1 MTTVRIIARLAYE
14 TARQMFRDSAGSGG
28 SDEAEQPALRLKNL
42 LKEEVEELLRQ
53 WDSRS
58 GADGLA
64 IVRLVLAHDTDVV
77 CDQRFLAKQD
87 RSITWYRNNNEHG
100 LLYVQTK
107 VESDESG
114 LESMFTVQD
123 RNYLDGSLETDQFS
137 PVNRIVQIAWEDAGG
152 KPSLMPR
159 ALVEDLSLVRE
170 ILQSNGITISVRT
183 FAAFALEAAKTL
195 VVSGN
200 SAFDRDDVR
209 LAVGLALPALGLLPD
224 EDSMADPQ
232 FARRLVINFRL
243 ADLMDPNGQVDQDP
257 DELARVISKIEF
269 IDQSGV
275 PYGGSELD
283 DWRAACIKFVNER
296 SEASRRAVPF
306 WIYRQVFAK
315 DTVSGALGDRVR
327 EELLGRDASRVAE
340 FDDLDI
346 QQRLNARE
354 QDAARRIVEAL
365 PQTEAPPLIDLLR
378 AQTQKVLRKLAYPRD
393 RRFSNPFTQIVD
405 FLRTFEADELAG
417 TYLEIRRGR
426 TEDGPR
432 RNPSVGLFAFLFGRT
447 LADIAQQSKL
457 DVSGVRLDVDPA
469 LVRVTPPPGVRTNPS
484 RNDDDLG
491 DDGGDAPDPVEWDG
505 VAIELRLGRGDG
517 DDAVLLD
524 EATNLRWRP
533 ADLDWLAFGWLMAA
547 AEDTLSHLPIREF
560 PSGIYE
566 SLVSHAVA
574 RLVPISDLISARHA
588 ENHAGDSSEVIARLI
603 EARREFLAL
612 TAAEGIELGA
622 IDRFVET
629 WAGLLSEARA
639 EYIPNG
645 ALDRRLQALLS
656 LDIIHSPNE
665 SRALMLWSHPLRL
678 RWLRAYLQE
687 TAKLCADALDGN
699 LCLNSVNDGFYLGAL
714 DDLSPH
720 GRPPLL
726 ANSARTLMVP
736 VAANGFSEEFVAIK
750 QEGVVTSTWKADLDD
765 LALAEVSKQVESYL
779 RAHPHKVDGV
789 SLVFVLPAGG
799 TVPQRLV
806 SAIRK
811 REEWKTVPVKC
822 LVIAPKASWDALVA
836 KFEDLET
843 ASRVSDVGRLSPPLQ
858 LELVDW
864 QGPTKAAEMLGSR
877 QFDIGVVPNFFGDQV
892 DVNEYSEPPIER
904 SGSVH
909 PLYDDLTYVERDSAP
924 GSVSITLRPESP
936 DPVMDD
942 WSTVNVRLLRREAI
956 APSTPGNID
965 YVKLN
970 IRFDEA
976 GELFEAF
983 HECCHWV
990 VTLDRYIGRHQIE
1003 SLPQRPDVLTVKE
1016 SVGQSGLFTLVVS
1029 SNAGRKFVVHRL
1041 GRKLERISVS
1051 IPDLDWQTL
1060 ATKVYNEIR
1069 VVAPSLILRSM
1080 GISRITEEVLGI
1092 MVAKRITDRHIPP
1105 HSDTP
1110 IWISLD
1116 EHSEWFGGDG
1126 AVRADLYR
1134 VEIFRVNSRLQ
1145 LGVVAVEGKLRKA
1158 YDQHG
1163 EQQAARS
1170 AQLLREALSSGDES
1184 NSPAD
1189 ALFWRHAILAALRGS
1204 AGFAVQANSEEGV
1217 FDDVTRDEILSGQFD
1232 VAYCTPLYSICI
1244 YDREAPLSVGESNGV
1259 VVVQSSA
1266 SEVLGLIEGSGQSV
1280 SVDPRPD
1287 PRGDELRDSEHSE
1300 PADWE
1305 GRTGDPEEQPTDL
1318 GPEDS
1323 EVEPVKSRRGGMSDE
1338 RLAQLYQKILDK
1350 LGEFGVD
1357 VRRPDDDKPA
1367 FIEGPAFIQ
1376 FRVRPGKGV
1385 DPKRINACEAALRVE
1400 LALEEGKLLRFPIGG
1415 GTVNIEVPKQDSDR
1429 YFVSAEQ
1436 LWERWVRPAEDAL
1449 VVPIGVNQR
1458 DEVVEINFSSSNS
1471 PHLLIGGTTGSGKS
1485 EALNTILHGLTRY
1498 FSEDQL
1504 KLVLIDPKQTE
1515 LQAFEESPHLLG
1527 QIGYFDDDAIASLA
1541 RAVAEMNER
1550 YSRFRSRGARDLP
1563 QYNSIVLPEER
1574 LPWHLVVLDEYA
1586 DLVSEPEAR
1595 REIEGLVKRLSQKA
1609 RACGIHLII
1618 ATQKPSAE
1626 NISTTVRS
1634 NLPAQLALRS
1644 RSATESRIIIDEAGA
1659 ETLNG
1664 KGDAFLKVADR
1675 MERVQCAKV

>member
-1 MTTVRIIARLAYE
+1 MTTVRIVARLAYE
-14 TARQMFRDSAGSGG
+14 TARQMFCESPG
-28 SDEAEQPALRLKNL
+28 DEGTDESEQPALRIKNL
-42 LKEEVEELLRQ
+42 LKEEVEDLLRQ

-58 GADGLA
+58 VADGLA
-64 IVRLVLAHDTDVV
+64 AVQIVLAHDTDVV
-77 CDQRFLAKQD
+77 CDERFLAKQD

-123 RNYLDGSLETDQFS
+123 RNYLDGSLDTDQFS
-137 PVNRIVQIAWEDAGG
+137 PVERIVEIAWEEAGG
-152 KPSLMPR
+152 SPALMPR
-159 ALVEDLSLVRE
+159 VLVENLSSVRQ

-183 FAAFALEAAKTL
+183 FAAFALEAAKSL
-195 VVSGN
+195 VERGN
-200 SAFDRDDVR
+200 HAFDLGDVR
-209 LAVGLALPALGLLPD
+209 SAVGLALPALGLLPD
-224 EDSMADPQ
+224 EESLADPQ
-232 FARRLVINFRL
+232 HARRLVINFRL

-257 DELARVISKIEF
+257 DELSKVIEKTEF
-269 IDQSGV
+269 VDE
-275 PYGGSELD
+275 GGAPFASLELD
-283 DWRAACIKFVNER
+283 SWRAACIEFVNER
-296 SEASRRAVPF
+296 SEASRRRLPF
-306 WIYRQVFAK
+306 WVYRQVFAK

-327 EELLGRDASRVAE
+327 EEILGRDASRVAE

-346 QQRLNARE
+346 QQRLNSRE
-354 QDAARRIVEAL
+354 QEAARRIVEAS
-365 PQTEAPPLIDLLR
+365 PQTDAPPLIDLLR

-417 TYLEIRRGR
+417 TDLEVRCGR
-426 TEDGPR
+426 TEDDSQ

-447 LADIAQQSKL
+447 LDDLAQQSQL
-457 DVSGVRLDVDPA
+457 DVSGVRLTLDPA
-469 LVRVTPPPGVRTNPS
+469 LLRVTQPPTVRSNSS
-484 RNDDDLG
+484 RIDEDAD
-491 DDGGDAPDPVEWDG
+491 DDGGDAPVEWDG
-505 VAIELRLGRGDG
+505 VAIEMRLRRGTG
-517 DDAVLLD
+517 DEAVLLD

-533 ADLDWLAFGWLMAA
+533 DDLVWLAFGWLMAS
-547 AEDTLSHLPIREF
+547 AEGALSHLPIRDF
-560 PSGIYE
+560 PSGMFE
-566 SLVSHAVA
+566 SLVNHATA
-574 RLVPISDLISARHA
+574 RLVPISDLISARTA
-588 ENHAGDSSEVIARLI
+588 DIDTGDDSEIIARII
-603 EARREFLAL
+603 EARREFMAL
-612 TAAEGIELGA
+612 TALEGIDLGA
-622 IDRFVET
+622 IDRFVESWT
-629 WAGLLSEARA
+629 DLLSEARA
-639 EYIPNG
+639 EFVPNG
-645 ALDRRLQALLS
+645 ALDPRLQNLLS
-656 LDIIHSPNE
+656 FDIIHSPNE

-678 RWLRAYLQE
+678 RWLRAYLLE
-687 TAKLCADALDGN
+687 TAQICADALDGN
-699 LCLNSVNDGFYLGAL
+699 LRLNSVNENFYLGVL
-714 DDLSPH
+714 DALSPH

-736 VAANGFSEEFVAIK
+736 VAAHGFSEEFVAIK

-765 LALAEVSKQVESYL
+765 LALAEVSKQVDSYL
-779 RAHPHKVDGV
+779 RAHPHKADGI
-789 SLVFVLPAGG
+789 SLVFVQPAGG

-811 REEWKTVPVKC
+811 REEWKTVPVQC
-822 LVIAPKASWDALVA
+822 LVIAPKLSWDALVA

-843 ASRVSDVGRLSPPLQ
+843 ESRVSDGGRLCPPLQ

-864 QGPTKAAEMLGSR
+864 QGESKAAEMLGSR
-877 QFDIGVVPNFFGDQV
+877 QFDIAVVPNFFGDQV

-909 PLYDDLTYVERDSAP
+909 PLYDDSTYAERDAAP

-936 DPVMDD
+936 DPTMDD

-956 APSTPGNID
+956 APSAPENVD

-970 IRFDEA
+970 IRFEEA
-976 GELFEAF
+976 GELFEAL

-1041 GRKLERISVS
+1041 GRKLERISAS
-1051 IPDLDWQTL
+1051 IPNLDWQAL
-1060 ATKVYNEIR
+1060 ATKVYDEIR
-1069 VVAPSLILRSM
+1069 VVAPGLILRSM

-1092 MVAKRITDRHIPP
+1092 MVAKRVTDRHIPP
-1105 HSDTP
+1105 KSDAQ

-1116 EHSEWFGGDG
+1116 EHAEWFGGDG
-1126 AVRADLYR
+1126 AVRADLCR
-1134 VEIFRVNSRLQ
+1134 IEIFRVGGRLQ
-1145 LGVVAVEGKLRKA
+1145 IGLVAVEGKLRKA
-1158 YDQHG
+1158 YDPHG

-1170 AQLLREALSSGDES
+1170 AQLLREALSTGDES
-1184 NSPAD
+1184 GSPAD
-1189 ALFWRHAILAALRGS
+1189 ALFWRHAILASLRESAGS
-1204 AGFAVQANSEEGV
+1204 AAQSSSEESV

-1232 VAYCTPLYSICI
+1232 VAYCRALYSICI
-1244 YDREAPLSVGESNGV
+1244 YDRKAPLSEGESNGV

-1266 SEVLGLIEGSGQSV
+1266 SEVLGLIEGSDELENPDS
-1280 SVDPRPD
+1280 RPD
-1287 PRGDELRDSEHSE
+1287 ERGDEAKEPQDSESRGSE
-1300 PADWE
+1300 AQQKDSSPE
-1305 GRTGDPEEQPTDL
+1305 DPEAKP
-1318 GPEDS
+1318 
-1323 EVEPVKSRRGGMSDE
+1323 VEPRRGGMSEE
-1338 RLAQLYQKILDK
+1338 RLTQLYQKILDK

-1367 FIEGPAFIQ
+1367 FIEGPAFVQ

-1385 DPKRINACEAALRVE
+1385 DPKRINACESALRVE
-1400 LALEEGKLLRFPIGG
+1400 LALDEGKMLRFPIGG
-1415 GTVNIEVPKQDSDR
+1415 GTVNIEVPKEDSDR
-1429 YFVSAEQ
+1429 YFVTAEQ
-1436 LWERWVRPAEDAL
+1436 LWERWVRPLEDAL

-1458 DEVVEINFSSSNS
+1458 DEIVAINFSSSNS

-1498 FSEDQL
+1498 FSDDQL

-1515 LQAFEESPHLLG
+1515 LQAFEDSPHLLG
-1527 QIGYFDDDAIASLA
+1527 QIGYFDDDAITSLT

-1550 YSRFRSRGARDLP
+1550 YSSFRSRGARDLP
-1563 QYNSIVLPEER
+1563 QYNSIVPPEER

-1675 MERVQCAKV
+1675 IERVQCAKV